1 MRQFEF
7 TKSIKESGVDFSRNQ
22 VSTVQVNIGKLCNQ
36 ACLHCHVEA
45 GPHKKR
51 ENMVKKTVERILTL
65 IDSEK
70 TVETVD
76 ITGGAP
82 ELNPYFRFFV
92 KELRSRGIKVLNRCN
107 LTVLFEDGQE
117 DTAKFLA
124 ENGVEI
130 VASLPCY
137 SSDNVDKQRG
147 DGVFDKS
154 IKGLQL
160 FNSFGYGKEGSGLN
174 LDLVYN
180 PVGAHLPP
188 AQAQLEADY
197 KIKLKNDFDIEFN
210 SLYCITNMPIKR
222 FLFDLKR
229 NNNYENYMQLLL
241 DNFNP
246 YAAQNVMCRDLVSIS
261 WDGQVFDCDFNQMLE
276 IPLGYKKT
284 SIFDIESFSSV
295 VERPIAVDSH
305 CFGCTAGAGS
315 SCGGTTV

>member
-1 MRQFEF
+1 MREFEF
-7 TKSIKESGVDFSRNQ
+7 TKSIKESGVEFSRKP
-22 VSTVQVNIGKLCNQ
+22 VSTIQVNIGKLCNQ
-36 ACLHCHVEA
+36 TCLHCHVES
-45 GPHKKR
+45 GPHKKK
-51 ENMVKKTVERILTL
+51 ENMNRETVEQLLKL
-65 IDSEK
+65 IDKEN

-82 ELNPYFRFFV
+82 ELNPHFRFFV
-92 KELRSRGIKVLNRCN
+92 KELRNRGIKVMNRCN
-107 LTVLFEDGQE
+107 LTVLFEPGQE
-117 DTAKFLA
+117 DTAEFFA
-124 ENGVEI
+124 ENGVDI

-137 SSDNVDKQRG
+137 SSQNVDKQRG
-147 DGVFDKS
+147 DGVFGKS

-160 FNSFGYGKEGSGLN
+160 LNSLGYGKEGSNLS

-188 AQAQLEADY
+188 EQSKLEKDY
-197 KIKLKNDFDIEFN
+197 KLKLREDFDIQFN
-210 SLYCITNMPIKR
+210 RLFCITNMPIKR

-229 NNNYENYMQLLL
+229 NNNYETYMQLLL

-246 YAAQNVMCRDLVSIS
+246 HAAENVMCRDLVSVS
-261 WDGQVFDCDFNQMLE
+261 WDGQIFDCDFNQMLE

-284 SIFDIESFSSV
+284 SIFDLDSLSSV
-295 VERPIAVDSH
+295 IDRPIAVDSH